1 MLFQAVTDKA
11 RELGGLLSGLFLRLG
26 THEPYVGLLLVGAA
40 FTHFLSNSITQL
52 RLPSLDRAALDRA
65 ACRITKKSTL
75 RDREDGCIKVVKKP

>member
-11 RELGGLLSGLFLRLG
+11 REVGGLLSGLFLRL
-26 THEPYVGLLLVGAA
+26 EPDTRAVRGLTAGFGAA

-75 RDREDGCIKVVKKP
+75 RDREDGCI